1 MVYVDPK
8 NLGYAP
14 YFERWISQKKEKY
27 GEIMAESFN
36 ELYAKY
42 VF

>member
-14 YFERWISQKKEKY
+14 FYERWAKGKKEVY
-27 GEIMAESFN
+27 GEIMYESLT
-36 ELYAKY
+36 EL
-42 VF
+42 F